1 MVLLLSLLA
10 GAGVEFIIRAHP
22 RFQRRML
29 THLSVGGRVLELL
42 LPMWIMPAMT
52 PAAVFAFFRL
62 FRGELGSIA
71 YLGIL
76 VGTGFLLLG
85 IYIEQHR
92 LLLGT
97 AAQQNNARSA
107 LTVIAYLLA
116 FAIFAAVAFSRYRT
130 LYSGILL
137 VPTVASLSY
146 LLLAQQ
152 RSHWTF
158 AWVNA
163 LVLVEWYW
171 ILNFWPIGF
180 LLDGAMLLLAFY
192 ILTGLEQHATENR
205 LPRRVLLEYTALALL
220 GMGVLLAAALVL
232 NHQRFSVTG

>member
-1 MVLLLSLLA
+1 MPRFERLVPLLTLILGGLGIVFLLDVSPTGTVFNLGSDLPVIPVAWPLVLLLSLLA

-92 LLLGT
+92 HRKPASAPRPARIHRTG
-97 AAQQNNARSA
+97 AARNGRPVSRGSGAQSP
-107 LTVIAYLLA
+107 A
-116 FAIFAAVAFSRYRT
+116 FFCYRVT
-130 LYSGILL
+130 RQHL
-137 VPTVASLSY
+137 
-146 LLLAQQ
+146 
-152 RSHWTF
+152 
-158 AWVNA
+158 
-163 LVLVEWYW
+163 
-171 ILNFWPIGF
+171 IGRTIVK
-180 LLDGAMLLLAFY
+180 G
-192 ILTGLEQHATENR
+192 E
-205 LPRRVLLEYTALALL
+205 
-220 GMGVLLAAALVL
+220 
-232 NHQRFSVTG
+232 